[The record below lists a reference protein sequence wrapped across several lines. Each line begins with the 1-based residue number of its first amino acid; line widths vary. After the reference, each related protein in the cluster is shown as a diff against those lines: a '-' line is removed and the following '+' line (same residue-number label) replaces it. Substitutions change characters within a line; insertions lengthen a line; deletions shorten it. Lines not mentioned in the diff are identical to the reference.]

1 MAASGKCDSRHNL
14 IACTRSFIHSVTRS
28 SGPLRKTA
36 LYPRIGIHP
45 LSRDG
50 PLCINPL
57 HNPLGK
63 DHSIRDDRMHS
74 RRWSGAVQTGRA
86 CERQPDFFTY
96 RESVWTRKRMR
107 YPSPK
112 RMQRLPTTAVRRS
125 LVKQNKALF
134 AKPVRKVATAMPL
147 ISDLCSNFINFPGG
161 LKHSRV
167 T

>member
-57 HNPLGK
+57 HNPLCENHRTAMMLHNYYDPIEGLT
-63 DHSIRDDRMHS
+63 SCTS
-74 RRWSGAVQTGRA
+74 RTKPNTKLG
-86 CERQPDFFTY
+86 FF
-96 RESVWTRKRMR
+96 VW
-107 YPSPK
+107 
-112 RMQRLPTTAVRRS
+112 RS
-125 LVKQNKALF
+125 ALF
-134 AKPVRKVATAMPL
+134 KERKGFGWYLFLDTPAQFSTKCRFRIPRYGKACVGNIP
-147 ISDLCSNFINFPGG
+147 
-161 LKHSRV
+161 
-167 T
+167 